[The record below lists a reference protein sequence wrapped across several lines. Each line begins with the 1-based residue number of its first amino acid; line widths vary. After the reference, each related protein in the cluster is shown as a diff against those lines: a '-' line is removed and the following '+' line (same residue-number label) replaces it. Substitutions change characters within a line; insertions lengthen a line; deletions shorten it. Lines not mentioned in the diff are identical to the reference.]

1 MPVRFVLAV
10 VLAASACSVAAAA
23 DRCDTGAAA
32 SFEHYYRVVNS
43 LRPDKPGQTI
53 VYAADGSRFS
63 PAEAHWLK
71 GQIRAAERTCGLG
84 NTAEALQRLQGV
96 RTLIDSRRT
105 P

>member
-10 VLAASACSVAAAA
+10 ILAASAGSAAAAA
-23 DRCDTGAAA
+23 DRCGAGADP
-32 SFEHYYRVVNS
+32 SFEHYYRAVNS

-63 PAEAHWLK
+63 AAEAYWLK
-71 GQIRAAERTCGLG
+71 GQIRAAKRNCDLG
-84 NTAEALQRLQGV
+84 NSAEALQRLQAV
-96 RTLIDSRRT
+96 RSLVDSRRA